1 VKQPPLHVVGGD
13 APRGTAAVTV
23 AFVGS
28 VVLLAAAVVAA
39 PKVGA
44 LLAPLVAVAAIVA
57 AAHRRLLGWDTLV
70 RFLAVIVFLIPIK
83 RYTLPGGAGF
93 NLEPYRVLVA
103 LIAAAWTA
111 SLLIDP
117 RVRGRR
123 SGLERPILVFV
134 GAILASIAVND
145 QRIRELGI
153 QTAVVKTLTFF
164 ASFFVLFY
172 LLVSLLRT
180 HAQLHA
186 LARTAVVS
194 GSVVAVAALVE
205 SRLHF
210 NVFNHL
216 HSLLPV
222 LTFHDPALTAGLNAA
237 YLDRAG
243 AQRAYASAAHP
254 IELSAVLVM
263 LIPLGAYLRKVTGR
277 RRWTFC
283 VLLLVL
289 GMLTTLSRTGIVMIV
304 VEGLVF
310 FRLRPVET
318 KRLVPLLIPAF
329 LAVSIALPHT
339 LGSLYAVFFPKGG
352 LVAEQNVHVAGNA
365 VADGRL
371 ARIGPSL
378 KEFLQTPLLGQGFG
392 TRISQI
398 GGVQNAVKVTARI
411 LDDQWLGSLLE
422 IGLVG
427 TLGLLWMF
435 VRTIRRLNRLGRE
448 DDDEVGWLACALA
461 ASLTAFCVGIVT
473 FDAFGFI
480 QVTILT
486 FVLLAVSC
494 SLVKLS
500 ATPGAASARS
510 GP

>member
-1 VKQPPLHVVGGD
+1 VTRPTLHVVGDD
-13 APRGTAAVTV
+13 APRATTAVTA

-39 PKVGA
+39 PKAGV
-44 LLAPLVAVAAIVA
+44 LLAPVVAVAAIVA
-57 AAHRRLLGWDTLV
+57 AAHRRLFGWDTLV
-70 RFLAVIVFLIPIK
+70 RFLAVIIFLIPIK

-123 SGLERPILVFV
+123 SGLERPILLFV
-134 GAILASIAVND
+134 GGIFASVAVND
-145 QRIRELGI
+145 GRIRELGI
-153 QTAVVKTLTFF
+153 QTEVVKTLTFF
-164 ASFFVLFY
+164 ASFFILFY
-172 LLVSLLRT
+172 LAVSLLRT
-180 HAQLHA
+180 YAQLHA
-186 LARTAVVS
+186 LVRTAVIC
-194 GSVVAVAALVE
+194 GSVVAFAALIE
-205 SRLHF
+205 SRLHY
-210 NVFNHL
+210 NVFSHL
-216 HSLLPV
+216 HPVLPV
-222 LTFHDPALTAGLNAA
+222 LQFHDPALTAGLNSA

-243 AQRAYASAAHP
+243 TQRAYASSAHP

-263 LIPLGAYLRKVTGR
+263 LVPLAAYLRRVTGN
-277 RRWTFC
+277 RRWTLS

-289 GMLTTLSRTGIVMIV
+289 GMLATLSRTGIVMIV

-318 KRLVPLLIPAF
+318 KRLVPMMVPAF

-339 LGSLYAVFFPKGG
+339 LGSLYAAFFPKGG
-352 LVAEQNVHVAGNA
+352 LVAEQDAHVTGNA
-365 VADGRL
+365 AAADGRL
-371 ARIGPSL
+371 ADIGPSL

-398 GGVQNAVKVTARI
+398 GGVQNAVKKTTARI

-422 IGLVG
+422 VGVIG

-448 DDDEVGWLACALA
+448 DDDEVGWLAVALA
-461 ASLTAFCVGIVT
+461 ASLYAFCVGILT

-486 FVLLAVSC
+486 FLLLAVSC
-494 SLVKLS
+494 SLLKAS
-500 ATPGAASARS
+500 ATPA
-510 GP
+510 PQ